1 LRSGSRFAC
10 SDGKLTFEMNPIRKI
25 ISRDNDQLKLARR
38 IRDGRDESKIF
49 LEGVRLISEAAR
61 ARVATEKVFVASSFL
76 VEMSEPD
83 IAAWLRPRH
92 IFEVSDSTL
101 QSIADTNNPQG
112 IVAIADRPLMG
123 PDTIGGI
130 ATSTTPAVVFLNKI
144 NNPSNLGAVIRA
156 AEAAGIAG
164 VITSEGSA
172 DAMSPKALRAAMG
185 SSLRLPLWTD
195 VSLDDA
201 LTWAASKKLRTI
213 AADISGATSYT
224 EIDWQIPRMVVFGS
238 EAHGLDEEELS
249 KIDER
254 IVIPMEKDVE
264 SLNLAVAAGVVLFEA
279 RRQNSIR

>member
-1 LRSGSRFAC
+1 M
-10 SDGKLTFEMNPIRKI
+10 DPVIRKI

-83 IAAWLRPRH
+83 IAAWLRPLH

-112 IVAIADRPLMG
+112 IVAIADRPRMG
-123 PDTIGGI
+123 PETIGGI
-130 ATSTTPAVVFLNKI
+130 ATSSTPAVVFLNKI

-156 AEAAGIAG
+156 AEAAGVAG

-195 VSLDDA
+195 VTLDDA
-201 LTWAASKKLRTI
+201 LAWAVGKKLRTV
-213 AADISGATSYT
+213 AADISGAKSYT
-224 EIDWQIPRMVVFGS
+224 EIDWQIPRMIVFGS

>member
-1 LRSGSRFAC
+1 
-10 SDGKLTFEMNPIRKI
+10 MNPVRKI
-25 ISRDNDQLKLARR
+25 ISRDNEQLKFARR
-38 IRDGRDESKIF
+38 VRDGRDDSKIF

-61 ARVATEKVFVASSFL
+61 ARIAVDKVFVASDFL
-76 VEMSEPD
+76 KEMSESE

-92 IFEVSDSTL
+92 IFEISDSTL

-112 IVAIADRPLMG
+112 IVAIAERPVTG
-123 PDTIGGI
+123 PERIGSV
-130 ATSTTPAVVFLNKI
+130 AVHPTPAVVFLNEI

-156 AEAAGIAG
+156 AEAAGVAG
-164 VITSEGSA
+164 VITSIGSA

-201 LTWAASKKLRTI
+201 LAWSADKKLRTV
-213 AADISGATSYT
+213 AADIGGTRSYT
-224 EIDWQIPRMVVFGS
+224 EVDWQIPRMVVFGS
-238 EAHGLDEEELS
+238 EAHGLGEEDIR
-249 KIDER
+249 KIDEL